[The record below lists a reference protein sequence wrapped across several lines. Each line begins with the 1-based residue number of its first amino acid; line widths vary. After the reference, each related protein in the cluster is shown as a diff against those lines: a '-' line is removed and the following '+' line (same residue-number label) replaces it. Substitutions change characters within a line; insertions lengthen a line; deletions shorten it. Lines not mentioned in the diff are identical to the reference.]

1 MWCYAPMTYTV
12 QQNVAFSM
20 KYATKIDIITQSF
33 GFLLQSVAPT
43 NFNIVLHVVSDETEH
58 GFNS

>member
-12 QQNVAFSM
+12 QQIVAFSM

-43 NFNIVLHVVSDETEH
+43 NFNIVLQI
-58 GFNS
+58 